1 MAQAIPF
8 LIAGMTALTASQQL
22 KAGKAHAS
30 GLARQAA
37 FKKVQ
42 ARGEVLKYRQQ
53 GVAVMEN
60 ILQTKASINARIAAG
75 GIETF
80 SGSADV
86 LGVLAEAKGANE
98 LYITRDGEQ
107 IAFGTG
113 EAQAMQYMSQA
124 KSAISASRAQ
134 AFGTIMQGA
143 MMGMSLGG
151 APAGAGGSTGLQ
163 AGQSAT
169 VSRAGFRGYG
179 G

>member
-22 KAGKAHAS
+22 KAGKAQAS

-134 AFGTIMQGA
+134 ALGTIMQGA